1 MENQILYRFNRNQ
14 NDSVYI
20 SFREYKGR
28 KYLDLRIFYQPED
41 QEEMRATKKG
51 ITIPLELFGELK
63 KGIATC
69 EKKLPTN
76 SSH

>member
-1 MENQILYRFNRNQ
+1 MEDQVLYRFNRNQ

-41 QEEMRATKKG
+41 QEQMRATKKG

-63 KGIATC
+63 KGIMSC
-69 EKKLPTN
+69 EKKLSTN
-76 SSH
+76 NSH

>member
-1 MENQILYRFNRNQ
+1 MEDQVLYRFNRNQ

-63 KGIATC
+63 KGIISC
-69 EKKLPTN
+69 EKKLSADN
-76 SSH
+76 SH

>member
-1 MENQILYRFNRNQ
+1 MENQVLYRFNRNQ

-63 KGIATC
+63 KGIISC
-69 EKKLPTN
+69 EKKLPTDN
-76 SSH
+76 NH

>member
-41 QEEMRATKKG
+41 QQEMRATKKG

-63 KGIATC
+63 KGIISC
-69 EKKLPTN
+69 EKKLPAASN
-76 SSH
+76 H